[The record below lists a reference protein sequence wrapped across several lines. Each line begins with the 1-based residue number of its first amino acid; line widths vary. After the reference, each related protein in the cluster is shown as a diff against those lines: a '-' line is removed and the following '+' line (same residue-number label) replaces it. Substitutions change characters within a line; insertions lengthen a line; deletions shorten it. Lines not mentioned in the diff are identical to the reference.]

1 MHHASQRLRALRFG
15 VGGERLNVLVE
26 AAIPMAELLAAAD
39 VALSFPGPQ
48 ALRYRFRRGDSGAV
62 AILRESRSAMG
73 WVPSPTAAAAAA
85 GSVLEVGVPLAE
97 LQRGP
102 GGALEF
108 RALVLQDGTELERHP
123 EAQPIAVVPEEVT
136 RD

>member
-1 MHHASQRLRALRFG
+1 MHHGSQRVRTVRFG

-26 AAIPMAELLAAAD
+26 AAVPMAELLGTAD

-48 ALRYRFRRGDSGAV
+48 ALRYRFHKGDSGGVAV
-62 AILRESRSAMG
+62 LRETRSAMG
-73 WVPSPTAAAAAA
+73 WIPSPTGAEAAA
-85 GSVLEVGVPLAE
+85 GSVLEAGVPLAE

-102 GGALEF
+102 EGAVEF
-108 RALVLQDGTELERHP
+108 RALVLEDGTELERHP